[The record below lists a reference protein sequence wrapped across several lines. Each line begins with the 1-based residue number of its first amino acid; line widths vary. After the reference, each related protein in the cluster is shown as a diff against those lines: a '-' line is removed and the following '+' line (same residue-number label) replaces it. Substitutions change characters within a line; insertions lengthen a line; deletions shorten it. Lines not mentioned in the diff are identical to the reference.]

1 MLECLIIGDSIAVG
15 IGQVRKECKLVARTG
30 INSTAWL
37 NKNLVQLTASKVLI
51 ISLGANDTDKINT
64 KNNLTKIRTRAVADR
79 VYWILPNENL
89 KPEQLKAVTVV
100 ATEFGDIVVPRP
112 TANISRDGVHPTRK
126 GYKELAE
133 NLK

>member
-1 MLECLIIGDSIAVG
+1 MLECLIVGDSIAVG
-15 IGQVRKECKLVARTG
+15 IGQVRKECAVIARTG

-37 NKNLVQLTASKVLI
+37 NKNLTQLKPAKVLV

-64 KNNLTKIRTRAVADR
+64 RVNLVRIRSKAVADR

-89 KPEQLKAVTVV
+89 KPEQLKAVTAV
-100 ATEFGDIVVPRP
+100 AAEFGDVVVPRS
-112 TANISRDGVHPTRK
+112 THNISSDGIHPTRK